1 MPLLGQGSGVIWLWL
16 VLASVSGW
24 LVLQSR
30 FFRHRMWPVA
40 GYNRYFLILL
50 AGILTAAAIIGAAA
64 TTVAAFRILSF
75 DWGLKLT
82 EALAEIWKLPLDN
95 NSEEALGKP
104 SDSMR
109 LALFWSAPAILVAGL
124 AVQFFSLSVSKEK
137 IAKRRLTYLTKING
151 IQGFVEEAGKQAGL
165 VTLTLSNRKV
175 YVGWPEYLSDAD
187 NPRPP
192 NQHLYF
198 SPVFSGYRKEDTLEM
213 EITNDYERFLYDDLL
228 EEWEMVIPVNE
239 IVHVQPFDPDVHDE
253 MQRAKRAR
261 KRRPRKK

>member
-30 FFRHRMWPVA
+30 FCRHRIWPVT

-50 AGILTAAAIIGAAA
+50 VGVLVAAVTAAVISVI
-64 TTVAAFRILSF
+64 RIWLL
-75 DWGLKLT
+75 DWGLKLPAT
-82 EALAEIWKLPLDN
+82 LEEIWKFPLGDKTLD
-95 NSEEALGKP
+95 EKP
-104 SDSMR
+104 SDSIG
-109 LALFWSAPAILVAGL
+109 LALFWSAPVGLGAGL
-124 AVQFFSLSVSKEK
+124 LVQLSSLFVSRGTVG
-137 IAKRRLTYLTKING
+137 RRRSAYLNKING
-151 IQGFVEEAGKQAGL
+151 IQRFVDEASKQGRL

-198 SPVFSGYRKEDTLEM
+198 STIFSGYRKEDTLEM
-213 EITNDYERFLYDDLL
+213 EITDGYEKFIDHYPP

-239 IVHVQPFDPDVHDE
+239 IVHVQPFDPDVHEE
-253 MQRAKRAR
+253 MQRAKRAPKR
-261 KRRPRKK
+261 KPRRKK